1 MSTGKLIQTAVERD
15 DDALGLGR
23 ARGSFL
29 AALQGAFTGMIT
41 RLEDALFDLAQSNQS
56 EFERGVS
63 FDAIRELRLGREA
76 IDARFADRLLG
87 CWQALERGE
96 GPLARQLGGNDL
108 DEALALT
115 AAVRRAETECADA
128 LRTIRSSL
136 ALIVGV
142 PDGDEALG
150 PRQVFAALEEAFRD
164 TLTEPSV
171 RRILLTFFE
180 RHVGA
185 ALPGL
190 YRDLAAALDRPPEAT
205 KPSQLPQVADLPA
218 LDVLVNEA
226 GQRGDLD
233 LSALIQQ
240 ALAGGGN
247 PSGSEATKLLAT
259 LQQHDKPGSRSRSA
273 SIDLARFATRPADG
287 GVGDP
292 SQQIVLDMVALLF
305 DGVFS
310 DSAVPVS
317 ARLAIARLQIPFL
330 RLALRD
336 RAVLARRSHLGRRFF
351 DQLIAVT
358 RGWQEPPT
366 PQQRQVLEALID
378 SVGEACMD
386 DHRAFAVAAETGL
399 LDLRT
404 LALPAADSAQSL
416 QAQRRSLTA
425 RVEAELAERRQQVGR
440 LPDPVDAFLGTH
452 WMQYLVNCLDSH
464 GPEASPFRQALAT
477 ADALLWSV
485 SPKEGAA
492 QQRLAELRPRMTRR
506 LRQGMDQV
514 GVSMF
519 EQEAFLET
527 LETILDRAQAGQPV
541 WDWDQESAIDELL
554 GVDEPLAVPSGAV
567 SVVELDKPAPPVRL
581 VAQQPARPASPPP
594 VSKRVATWGSSHCSS
609 GSKWISHCQPVAS
622 CPTSCGW
629 IWRVRTASCRSTLRC
644 RGCASTCRRRSA
656 KRPAYAVTL
665 RCACLCRGLS
675 DATVGSTGRSRHWRS
690 LHRRMPGHKGAA
702 SCGWGP
708 ARPICRPAP
717 GYTYEAAWLNSIGRP
732 GRQCSIST
740 ARVTHSRRRAPC
752 CARCRAISAVSMASA
767 PISTIS
773 ALTFSG

>member
-1 MSTGKLIQTAVERD
+1 V
-15 DDALGLGR
+15 
-23 ARGSFL
+23 
-29 AALQGAFTGMIT
+29 
-41 RLEDALFDLAQSNQS
+41 
-56 EFERGVS
+56 
-63 FDAIRELRLGREA
+63 
-76 IDARFADRLLG
+76 
-87 CWQALERGE
+87 
-96 GPLARQLGGNDL
+96 
-108 DEALALT
+108 
-115 AAVRRAETECADA
+115 
-128 LRTIRSSL
+128 
-136 ALIVGV
+136 
-142 PDGDEALG
+142 LG

-171 RRILLTFFE
+171 RRILVLFFE

-185 ALPGL
+185 ALPGI
-190 YRDLAAALDRPPEAT
+190 YRELAAALDQAPEVSRPDPT
-205 KPSQLPQVADLPA
+205 SQLAGVPA
-218 LDVLVNEA
+218 LEALVSEV
-226 GQRGDLD
+226 GQRGDID

-247 PSGSEATKLLAT
+247 AAGSEATKLLAT

-273 SIDLARFATRPADG
+273 SIDVARFATRPAESAS
-287 GVGDP
+287 GDP

-305 DGVFS
+305 DGVFN

-317 ARLAIARLQIPFL
+317 ARLCIARLQIPFL

-336 RAVLARRSHLGRRFF
+336 RAMLARRSHLGRRFF

-386 DHRAFAVAAETGL
+386 DHRAFSMAAETGL

-404 LALPAADSAQSL
+404 LALPAVDSAQSL

-425 RVEAELAERRQQVGR
+425 RVEAELGERRQQVGR

-452 WMQYLVNCLDSH
+452 WMQYLVNCLDTH
-464 GPEASPFRQALAT
+464 GPEASPWRQGLAT

-527 LETILDRAQAGQPV
+527 LETILDRAQAGEPV
-541 WDWDQESAIDELL
+541 WDWDQESAIDALL

-567 SVVELDKPAPPVRL
+567 SVVELDKAPPVRL
-581 VAQQPARPASPPP
+581 VVPRPPRPATPSPA
-594 VSKRVATWGSSHCSS
+594 VVEEVAIEVDEVLEET
-609 GSKWISHCQPVAS
+609 ISIEDLAAELSAEDIAPLDLPTVVDTVDEPAEVPGIEADLAAAQIEVLDADELTVESAGLVDGVEEAAGDALIETCEVTEIEDVIEAPDVAE
-622 CPTSCGW
+622 PTTEC
-629 IWRVRTASCRSTLRC
+629 TAPQAVAEAAEPAVPENSLE
-644 RGCASTCRRRSA
+644 ALMRR
-656 KRPAYAVTL
+656 
-665 RCACLCRGLS
+665 RGLS
-675 DATVGSTGRSRHWRS
+675 AVAHVEEVELTERSGR
-690 LHRRMPGHKGAA
+690 G
-702 SCGWGP
+702 
-708 ARPICRPAP
+708 
-717 GYTYEAAWLNSIGRP
+717 
-732 GRQCSIST
+732 
-740 ARVTHSRRRAPC
+740 
-752 CARCRAISAVSMASA
+752 
-767 PISTIS
+767 
-773 ALTFSG
+773 

>member
-1 MSTGKLIQTAVERD
+1 MSAGNLIQTAQDRD
-15 DDALGLGR
+15 HDRFGLAGS
-23 ARGSFL
+23 RGSFV
-29 AALQGAFTGMIT
+29 AALHDAFAGMLT

-63 FDAIRELRLGREA
+63 FDAIRELRLSREA
-76 IDARFADRLLG
+76 IDRRFVDRVQA
-87 CWQALERGE
+87 CWQALDRGE
-96 GPLARQLGGNDL
+96 GPLTRQLGGNDL
-108 DEALALT
+108 DEAVALT
-115 AAVRRAETECADA
+115 AAVRQAETECADA
-128 LRTIRSSL
+128 LRSIRSSL
-136 ALIVGV
+136 ALLVGV
-142 PDGDEALG
+142 PDGDEVVG

-164 TLTEPSV
+164 TLGEPSV
-171 RRILLTFFE
+171 RRILLMFFE
-180 RHVGA
+180 RHVGS

-190 YRDLAAALDRPPEAT
+190 YRDLAAALDQPPEANR
-205 KPSQLPQVADLPA
+205 PAPADMPA
-218 LDVLVNEA
+218 LDALVSDA

-233 LSALIQQ
+233 ISALIQQ
-240 ALAGGGN
+240 ALGGGGN
-247 PSGSEATKLLAT
+247 ASGSEATKLLAT

-273 SIDLARFATRPADG
+273 SIDLARVATRPADAG
-287 GVGDP
+287 AGDL

-310 DSAVPVS
+310 DTAVPVS

-366 PQQRQVLEALID
+366 PQQRQVLEALVD
-378 SVGEACMD
+378 SVGESCMD

-404 LALPAADSAQSL
+404 LALPAADSAHSL

-440 LPDPVDAFLGTH
+440 LPDPVDAFLNTH

-464 GPEASPFRQALAT
+464 GPEASPWRQALAT

-492 QQRLAELRPRMTRR
+492 RQRLAELRPRMTRR

-519 EQEAFLET
+519 EQEALLET
-527 LETILDRAQAGQPV
+527 LETILDRAQAGEPV
-541 WDWDQESAIDELL
+541 WDWDQESVIDELL

-581 VAQQPARPASPPP
+581 VAQQPERPASPPP
-594 VSKRVATWGSSHCSS
+594 VPVDDVAIVVELPPEETISIEDLAAELSDEDIAPLELPVETAAIEEPLADLDVEAVDTAMVVEDFDPNAVMVETEAAKVSVDDAGADESLEALEAADEMPAAVENAPAKANGKS
-609 GSKWISHCQPVAS
+609 GS
-622 CPTSCGW
+622 
-629 IWRVRTASCRSTLRC
+629 
-644 RGCASTCRRRSA
+644 RSA
-656 KRPAYAVTL
+656 KASAAAEVDEPDPAEGEPEPADVEPAPANSL
-665 RCACLCRGLS
+665 EALMRRRGLS
-675 DATVGSTGRSRHWRS
+675 AVAHVEEVEVTGR
-690 LHRRMPGHKGAA
+690 G
-702 SCGWGP
+702 
-708 ARPICRPAP
+708 
-717 GYTYEAAWLNSIGRP
+717 
-732 GRQCSIST
+732 
-740 ARVTHSRRRAPC
+740 
-752 CARCRAISAVSMASA
+752 
-767 PISTIS
+767 
-773 ALTFSG
+773 

>member
-1 MSTGKLIQTAVERD
+1 MSVGKLIPASVEGD
-15 DDALGLGR
+15 EDALGLAGPR
-23 ARGSFL
+23 SGFTS
-29 AALQGAFTGMIT
+29 ALQGAFAGMLT
-41 RLEDALFDLAQSNQS
+41 RLEDALFELAQSSRS
-56 EFERGVS
+56 EFERSVC
-63 FDAIRELRLGREA
+63 FDAIRELRLGRQA
-76 IDARFADRLLG
+76 IDQRFSERMLG

-96 GPLARQLGGNDL
+96 GPLTRQLGGNDL

-128 LRTIRSSL
+128 LRAIRASL

-142 PDGDEALG
+142 PDGDEVLG
-150 PRQVFAALEEAFRD
+150 PRQVFAAFEVAFRD

-171 RRILLTFFE
+171 RRTLVMLFE

-185 ALPGL
+185 ALSGL
-190 YRDLAAALDRPPEAT
+190 YRDLAVALDWSPEAA
-205 KPSQLPQVADLPA
+205 KSNLAPQSAAMPA
-218 LDVLVNEA
+218 LDALVNEA

-240 ALAGGGN
+240 ALAGSGN
-247 PSGSEATKLLAT
+247 VSGSEATKLLAT

-273 SIDLARFATRPADG
+273 SIDLARFATRPVDSGA
-287 GVGDP
+287 GDL

-317 ARLAIARLQIPFL
+317 ARLSIARLQIPFL

-336 RAVLARRSHLGRRFF
+336 RAMLARRSHLGRRFF

-366 PQQRQVLEALID
+366 PQQRQVLEALVD

-386 DHRAFAVAAETGL
+386 DHRAFAIAAETGL

-404 LALPAADSAQSL
+404 LALPAVDSAQSL

-425 RVEAELAERRQQVGR
+425 RVEAELDDRRQQVGR
-440 LPDPVDAFLGTH
+440 LPDPVDAFLSTH

-464 GPEASPFRQALAT
+464 GPEASPWRQALAT

-492 QQRLAELRPRMTRR
+492 QQRLMELRPRMTRR
-506 LRQGMDQV
+506 LRQGMDEA

-527 LETILDRAQAGQPV
+527 LETILDRAQAGEPV
-541 WDWDQESAIDELL
+541 WDWDQESVIDELL
-554 GVDEPLAVPSGAV
+554 GVDEPLAVPSDAV
-567 SVVELDKPAPPVRL
+567 SVVELDKPVPPVRL
-581 VAQQPARPASPPP
+581 VAPRPAVEAPVAIEDVAIEAEPVEEAVSIEDLAAELSDEDIAPLDLPVGMEAIAEPPAVTEVEVVDTTAVVDEFDP
-594 VSKRVATWGSSHCSS
+594 DAVMLETDAADAAVDEAGAEECFEAVEDADGVASAIEDAPAKANGKS
-609 GSKWISHCQPVAS
+609 GSKVAKANAPAETVESEPADVEEAPVNSLEA
-622 CPTSCGW
+622 
-629 IWRVRTASCRSTLRC
+629 LM
-644 RGCASTCRRRSA
+644 RR
-656 KRPAYAVTL
+656 
-665 RCACLCRGLS
+665 RGLS
-675 DATVGSTGRSRHWRS
+675 AVAQVEEVEVTDRGGR
-690 LHRRMPGHKGAA
+690 G
-702 SCGWGP
+702 
-708 ARPICRPAP
+708 
-717 GYTYEAAWLNSIGRP
+717 
-732 GRQCSIST
+732 
-740 ARVTHSRRRAPC
+740 
-752 CARCRAISAVSMASA
+752 
-767 PISTIS
+767 
-773 ALTFSG
+773 